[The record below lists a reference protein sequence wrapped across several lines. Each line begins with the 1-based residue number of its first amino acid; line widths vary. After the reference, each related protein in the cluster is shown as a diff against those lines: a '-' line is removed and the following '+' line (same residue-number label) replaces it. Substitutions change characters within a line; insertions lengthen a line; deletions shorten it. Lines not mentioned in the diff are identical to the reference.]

1 MTGHQEAGSTPPEV
15 PEEFAAAYR
24 AAYERAMA
32 AQSRETHR
40 RLDDD
45 RQGGASEAEESA
57 LPPRRGRLLV
67 GSHRGEAPTREPPP
81 RPSVPRAAG
90 DTGSRAWLVPVVLL
104 VVLALLL
111 VLGAYVVGR
120 VFSESV
126 QDTQVTSTARF
137 VGR

>member
-1 MTGHQEAGSTPPEV
+1 MTGHQEPASTPPEV

-40 RLDDD
+40 RLDDEHED
-45 RQGGASEAEESA
+45 EAQETEESA

-67 GSHRGEAPTREPPP
+67 GTHRGEPPASEPPP
-81 RPSVPRAAG
+81 RPSVPRPAP
-90 DTGSRAWLVPVVLL
+90 DTGTRAWVVPVVLL
-104 VVLALLL
+104 VLLALLL

-120 VFSESV
+120 VFSDSV
-126 QDTQVTSTARF
+126 QDTGVTRTAPS
-137 VGR
+137 VGH